1 MSRFDYGP
9 LQTYEVTWK
18 SGHVERIQCHQIT
31 FHSRETGIGA
41 GLIGVQVSHDERC
54 VQMHGQFD
62 GHWRLVLSAIEDD
75 IRTIRLVTGGEE
87 FAGERFGF
95 DAEDGGAA

>member
-1 MSRFDYGP
+1 MSKYDYGP

-18 SGHVERIQCHQIT
+18 SGHVERVQCHQIT
-31 FHSRETGIGA
+31 FHSRDTGISG
-41 GLIGVQVSHDERC
+41 GVLGVQVTHDDRR

-62 GHWRLVLSAIEDD
+62 GRWLLVLSALEDD

-87 FAGERFGF
+87 FAGERFDIGG
-95 DAEDGGAA
+95 EDL